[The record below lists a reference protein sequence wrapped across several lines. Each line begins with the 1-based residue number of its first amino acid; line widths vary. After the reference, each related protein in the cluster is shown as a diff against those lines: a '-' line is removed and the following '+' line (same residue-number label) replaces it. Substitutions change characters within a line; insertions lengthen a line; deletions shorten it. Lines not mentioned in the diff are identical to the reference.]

1 MATASSSPA
10 LTENLAPKLA
20 SISQPPRVISVDLL
34 RGLVMIVMALDHTRD
49 FFTNIPFPPEDLTRT
64 YGALFFTR
72 FITHYCAPVF
82 FLLAGTGAS
91 LAVFEGK
98 RKISRF
104 LWTRG
109 LWLIF
114 LEFTVLGFAWSFL
127 FPFGTALVVWALGW
141 SMIALAL
148 IVRLPVRWIAAMS
161 VVMIATHNLL
171 DRIDPATFGPWS
183 GLWMVLHTPGFY
195 LIHPPA
201 IGLFVLYPLIPW
213 IGVMAGGYA
222 LGWLFTRPD
231 RRKNIFILGVTLTLL
246 FFVLRGIN
254 HYGNGIAGQPF
265 GMPLGAGPW
274 SHQPTSVLTVISFFN
289 TLKYPPS
296 LDFLLMTLGPALI
309 LLSWFDGIKTERG
322 VARILLVYGRV
333 PMFYYI
339 LHIFVIH
346 LTAIGVA
353 ALFHQPYAWLL
364 GGSFFTQ
371 PRPAGYGQGLLF
383 VYAIWILV
391 VVVLYLP
398 CRRYMEFK
406 RRHRDWSWLSYL

>member
-10 LTENLAPKLA
+10 LSESLAPRRA
-20 SISQPPRVISVDLL
+20 SISQPSRVISVDLL

-49 FFTNIPFPPEDLTRT
+49 FCTNIPFPPEDVART
-64 YGALFFTR
+64 SGTLFFTR

-91 LAVFEGK
+91 LAVSQGK
-98 RKISRF
+98 RQISRF

-148 IVRLPVRWIAAMS
+148 IVLLPVRWIAAIS
-161 VVMIATHNLL
+161 VIMIATHNLL
-171 DRIDPATFGPWS
+171 DRINPATFGRWS
-183 GLWMVLHTPGFY
+183 GLWMILHTPGFY
-195 LIHPPA
+195 LIKPPA
-201 IGLFVLYPLIPW
+201 MGLFVSYPLIPW

-231 RRKNIFILGVTLTLL
+231 RRKNIFILGVALTLL
-246 FFVLRGIN
+246 FLVLRGIN

-265 GMPLGAGPW
+265 GMPFGAGPW
-274 SHQPTSVLTVISFFN
+274 SHQPTSALTVISFLN

-309 LLSWFDGIKTERG
+309 LLSWFDGIKGEPG

-346 LTAIGVA
+346 LTATGVA
-353 ALFHQPYAWLL
+353 ALFHQPFAWLL
-364 GGSFFTQ
+364 RGGFFTQ
-371 PRPAGYGQGLLF
+371 ARPGGYGHGLAF

-391 VVVLYLP
+391 VVVLYFP
-398 CRRYMEFK
+398 CRWYMEFK
-406 RRHRDWSWLSYL
+406 RRHRDWSWLGYL

>member
-10 LTENLAPKLA
+10 LTENLAPKL
-20 SISQPPRVISVDLL
+20 SGISRPPRVISVDLV
-34 RGLVMIVMALDHTRD
+34 RGLVMIVMALDHTRE
-49 FFTNIPFPPEDLTRT
+49 FLTNIQFPPEDLTRT

-91 LAVFEGK
+91 LAVFAGK
-98 RKISRF
+98 KQISTF

-114 LEFTVLGFAWSFL
+114 LEFTVLGFAWSFR
-127 FPFGTALVVWALGW
+127 FPSATALVVWALGW

-148 IVRLPVRWIAAMS
+148 IVRLPVRWIAATS

-171 DRIDPATFGPWS
+171 DRINPATFGKWS
-183 GLWMVLHTPGFY
+183 GLWLVLHTPGFY
-195 LIHPPA
+195 LIKPPA
-201 IGLFVLYPLIPW
+201 TGLFVLYPLIPW

-274 SHQPTSVLTVISFFN
+274 SHQSTSALTVTSFFN

-309 LLSWFDGIKTERG
+309 LLAWFDGIKTERG
-322 VARILLVYGRV
+322 IARILLVYGRV

-346 LTAIGVA
+346 LAAIGVA

-364 GGSFFTQ
+364 EGGFFAQ
-371 PRPAGYGQGLLF
+371 PRPAGYGHDLPFL
-383 VYAIWILV
+383 YAIWILV

-398 CRRYMEFK
+398 CRWYMEFK
-406 RRHRDWSWLSYL
+406 RRHRDWSWLSYV